1 MKSDEEL
8 MAAYV
13 DGDDSAFD
21 ALFKRYAPMLM
32 RIMSRQ
38 MRQREDANELVQQ
51 TFLQLHRARNDFQL
65 SRKLRPWLMTIA
77 YNLKREYFRRKMR
90 RPEASLEF
98 EPEEAP
104 RSDPLAK
111 RDDAVRLRNALAK
124 LPEGQREV
132 IAMHWFKELSFPEV
146 AKILGLSVSATKVRA
161 HRGYKVLRKLLEQD
175 VTAFNTARKRDMEGD
190 S

>member
-13 DGDDSAFD
+13 NGDDSAFD
-21 ALFKRYAPMLM
+21 ELFGRYGPMLV
-32 RIMSRQ
+32 RIMRRQ
-38 MRQREDANELVQQ
+38 IRQPEDANELVQQ
-51 TFLQLHRARNDFQL
+51 TFLQLHRARRDFQL
-65 SRKLRPWLMTIA
+65 TRKLRPWLMTIA

-90 RPEASLEF
+90 RPETSLEF

-111 RDDAVRLRNALAK
+111 RDEAARVRNALAK

-146 AKILGLSVSATKVRA
+146 AEILGLSVSATKVRA
-161 HRGYKVLRKLLEQD
+161 HRGYKVLRQLLEED
-175 VTAFNTARKRDMEGD
+175 VTASDPARKGVMEGD